1 MAFFDGLFDRIDNLA
16 KPGKGL
22 FDRVER
28 FIDDVLLLPEEAK
41 EALTR
46 GEALVLDERFE
57 EAEQCFLQV
66 LAERPS
72 LTRAALGLARSRE
85 GLGDLTGTY
94 EALMEAREFA
104 PEDAHLALWTAR
116 AALAAGHPADAR
128 DAALAASRGLAREG
142 GENFADACATLA
154 WAEWH
159 GGRPDRAVRELRKA
173 LSVSDRDDFRVAL
186 VAALVD
192 AGDDAAALS
201 SASGLDPLRLGPM
214 DAWRVGESLVRAGHD
229 PLGQRF
235 MAVAADAGVREA
247 WVALG
252 RVTLNLGDVE
262 AAESQA
268 RRAIA
273 EGGGAPALTLLA
285 DALLASGDDAGA
297 AEAHEGAAQS
307 ATGKD
312 KALAWARALRVVP
325 RDDHEAIQRYSYC
338 LETCAS
344 DDPAAEQLLRAA
356 RLLLPPTPAT
366 ELRPDEPTPGAGEV
380 REPRLALALA
390 THHANAD
397 EHREAL
403 RFLDVFDSLRSGPG
417 DCPVADFTYA
427 GELRRSSLRSVWRG
441 AGEVDLPAAI
451 DAAAQFGEERGLG
464 DVARGALRLRDELDR
479 PLLVGVLG
487 EFNAGKS
494 TFINAFIGAKVAPM
508 GIVPT
513 TATLNVL
520 RGGANR
526 VVRVVFR
533 DGSTREGSHEAL
545 RPILEELNAV
555 GADAHGAKGVDQ
567 VEIVVPSEL
576 LERVWILDSPG
587 TNALDPEHE
596 RLAREAARRADV
608 VLWVFDAA
616 QAGKMTETK
625 MHEEIRAQGRL
636 VLPVLNKCDRLKEGE
651 LEEVSAVIE
660 EGFGIKPVPLSA
672 KRALKAKLDEDAEL
686 LEASGFPGLMR
697 RLDAEVFS
705 QSRTL
710 KRQACAGRLATL
722 LDDAFRTEQQR
733 AEQRALEADALE
745 KIREELPKMRRAG
758 LLAVDD
764 ALRVFARELDEAFTS
779 AREEVLAFARP
790 RRGRFASKGVHPEDR
805 AFLREVLGRRV
816 REAIERCE
824 KRLRAQL
831 RAAFAVD
838 WPQGQDPRSGID
850 EALRPAL
857 TGFAGYQRGR
867 LDGGL
872 ERFFDEELTRNEL
885 SADRVS
891 AALAKVRADERDE
904 LRPGLLEAVER
915 MIQSTDEGLDSAV
928 QSSREADAALR
939 SAVLGPLMAL
949 RDVLMETRDAL

>member
-1 MAFFDGLFDRIDNLA
+1 MAFFDGLFERIDHLA

-22 FDRVER
+22 FDRATR

-57 EAEQCFLQV
+57 EAEHCFLQV

-85 GLGDLTGTY
+85 GLGDVNGTY

-128 DAALAASRGLAREG
+128 DAALAASRGLAGEG

-192 AGDDAAALS
+192 AGDAAAALS

-214 DAWRVGESLVRAGHD
+214 DAWRVGESLVRAGHG

-252 RVTLNLGDVE
+252 RVTLNLGDLE

-285 DALLASGDDAGA
+285 DTLLASGDDAGA

-307 ATGKD
+307 LTGEDAT
-312 KALAWARALRVVP
+312 LAWARALRVVP
-325 RDDHEAIQRYSYC
+325 RGEHDAIRRYAES
-338 LETCAS
+338 LRAS
-344 DDPAAEQLLRAA
+344 ADPADLTAEQLLLAS
-356 RLLLPPTPAT
+356 RLLLPAAPETDSADPLA
-366 ELRPDEPTPGAGEV
+366 PAGEV
-380 REPRLALALA
+380 KEPRLALALA
-390 THHANAD
+390 GHQSLAG

-403 RFLDVFDSLRSGPG
+403 RFLDVFDSLRTSAS
-417 DCPVADFTYA
+417 DCPDADSTYA
-427 GELRRSSLRSVWRG
+427 GELRRRSLRAVWRG
-441 AGEVDLPAAI
+441 GGEVDLPAAI
-451 DAAAQFGEERGLG
+451 DAATQFGEARGLG

-520 RGGANR
+520 RGGATR

-533 DGSTREGSHEAL
+533 DGSTREGSHEAF
-545 RPILEELNAV
+545 RPMLEELNAV
-555 GADAHGAKGVDQ
+555 GADAGGAKGLDQ

-625 MHEEIRAQGRL
+625 MHAEIRAQGRL
-636 VLPVLNKCDRLKEGE
+636 VLPVLNKCDRLKDGE

-660 EGFGIKPVPLSA
+660 EGFGVKPVPLSA
-672 KRALKAKLDEDAEL
+672 KRALKAKLDDDPEL
-686 LEASGFPGLMR
+686 LEASGFPELMR
-697 RLDAEVFS
+697 RLDADVFS

-722 LDDAFRTEQQR
+722 LDDAFRTEQDR
-733 AEQRALEADALE
+733 ASGRAVEAEALET
-745 KIREELPKMRRAG
+745 IRKELPKMRRAG

-838 WPQGQDPRSGID
+838 WPEGQDPRAGID
-850 EALRPAL
+850 DVLRPAL

-872 ERFFDEELTRNEL
+872 ERFFDEELARNEL
-885 SADRVS
+885 SADGVS
-891 AALAKVRADERDE
+891 AALAKVRADEREE
-904 LRPGLLEAVER
+904 LRPGLLEAVEG
-915 MIQSTDEGLDSAV
+915 MIQASDEGLDSAV
-928 QSSREADAALR
+928 QSSREADIALR

>member
-1 MAFFDGLFDRIDNLA
+1 MAFFDSLFDQINNLA
-16 KPGKGL
+16 RPGKSV

-41 EALTR
+41 EALTQ
-46 GEALVLDERFE
+46 GETLLREERYE
-57 EAEQCFLQV
+57 EAEKRFLQV

-72 LTRAALGLARSRE
+72 LTKAALGLAHARE

-94 EALMEAREFA
+94 EALMEAREYA

-116 AALAAGHPADAR
+116 AALAAGHAAEAR

-142 GENFADACATLA
+142 GDNFADACATLA

-159 GGRPDRAVRELRKA
+159 EGRPDRAVRELRKA

-192 AGDDAAALS
+192 AGDAAGARS
-201 SASGLDPLRLGPM
+201 SAAGLDPLRLGPT
-214 DAWRVGESLVRAGHD
+214 DAWRVGESLVKAGHD
-229 PLGQRF
+229 QLGQRF

-252 RVTLNLGDVE
+252 RVTLSLGDPL

-285 DALLASGDDAGA
+285 DALLANGDDAGA

-307 ATGKD
+307 TSGTEA
-312 KALAWARALRVVP
+312 ALAWARALRVVP
-325 RDDHEAIQRYSYC
+325 RTEVTALKRYSDGLSAY
-338 LETCAS
+338 TP
-344 DDPAAEQLLRAA
+344 DNTAAAQLLWAA
-356 RLLLPPTPAT
+356 RLILLTDGVEALPNA
-366 ELRPDEPTPGAGEV
+366 DAIK
-380 REPRLALALA
+380 EPRLALAA
-390 THHANAD
+390 ASKSA
-397 EHREAL
+397 EAKQHREAL
-403 RFLDVFDSLRSGPG
+403 HFLDVFDSLQAGCC
-417 DCPVADFTYA
+417 DCTAADRA
-427 GELRRSSLRSVWRG
+427 DADELRRSSLRAVWRG
-441 AGEVDLPAAI
+441 AGEIDLAAAI
-451 DAAAQFGEERGLG
+451 DAAAKFGEERGLG

-494 TFINAFIGAKVAPM
+494 TFINAFIGANVAPM

-555 GADAHGAKGVDQ
+555 GADADGAKGVDQ

-625 MHEEIRAQGRL
+625 MHTEMRAQGRL
-636 VLPVLNKCDRLKEGE
+636 VLPILNKCDRLKEGE

-660 EGFGIKPVPLSA
+660 QGFGVKPVPLSA
-672 KRALKAKLDEDAEL
+672 KRALKAKLEDDAEL
-686 LEASGFPGLMR
+686 LEESGFPDLMR
-697 RLDAEVFS
+697 RLDADVFS
-705 QSRTL
+705 QARAL

-722 LDDAFRTEQQR
+722 LDDAFRTEQLR
-733 AEQRALEADALE
+733 ADARAIEAVVLE

-838 WPQGQDPRSGID
+838 WPEGQDPRAGID

-872 ERFFDEELTRNEL
+872 ERFFDEELARNEL
-885 SADRVS
+885 SAEGVS

-904 LRPGLLEAVER
+904 LRPGLLEAVEGIIR
-915 MIQSTDEGLDSAV
+915 DTDEGLDTAV
-928 QSSREADAALR
+928 QDSRGADASLR

>member
-1 MAFFDGLFDRIDNLA
+1 MAFFDGLFERIDNLA

-22 FDRVER
+22 FDRATR

-85 GLGDLTGTY
+85 GLGDLNGTY
-94 EALMEAREFA
+94 EALKEAREFA

-192 AGDDAAALS
+192 AGDAAGALS

-214 DAWRVGESLVRAGHD
+214 DAWRVGESLVRAGHG

-252 RVTLNLGDVE
+252 RVTLNLGDLE
-262 AAESQA
+262 AAVSQA

-297 AEAHEGAAQS
+297 AEAHEGAAHS
-307 ATGKD
+307 ATGEE
-312 KALAWARALRVVP
+312 ATLAWARALRVVP
-325 RDDHEAIQRYSYC
+325 RDEHEAIQRYAES
-338 LETCAS
+338 LRAS
-344 DDPAAEQLLRAA
+344 AEPGNLAAEQLLWAS
-356 RLLLPPTPAT
+356 RLLLPSTP
-366 ELRPDEPTPGAGEV
+366 EV
-380 REPRLALALA
+380 ADTLPLAAEVKEPRLALALA
-390 THHANAD
+390 GHLSLAD

-403 RFLDVFDSLRSGPG
+403 RFLDVFDSLRAGAG
-417 DCPVADFTYA
+417 DCPSADSAYA
-427 GELRRSSLRSVWRG
+427 GELRRSSLRAVWRG
-441 AGEVDLPAAI
+441 GGEVDLPAAI
-451 DAAAQFGEERGLG
+451 DAATQFGEERGLG

-520 RGGANR
+520 RGGATR

-533 DGSTREGSHEAL
+533 DGSTREGSHEAF
-545 RPILEELNAV
+545 RPMLEELNAV
-555 GADAHGAKGVDQ
+555 GADAGGAKGLDQ

-625 MHEEIRAQGRL
+625 MHAEIRAQGRL

-660 EGFGIKPVPLSA
+660 EGFGVKPVPLSA

-686 LEASGFPGLMR
+686 LEASGFPELMR
-697 RLDAEVFS
+697 RLDADVFS
-705 QSRTL
+705 QSRAL

-722 LDDAFRTEQQR
+722 LDDAFRTEQER
-733 AEQRALEADALE
+733 ASARALEAEALM

-838 WPQGQDPRSGID
+838 WPQGQDPRAGID
-850 EALRPAL
+850 DVLRPAL

-872 ERFFDEELTRNEL
+872 ERFFDEELARNEL
-885 SADRVS
+885 SAEGVS

-904 LRPGLLEAVER
+904 LRPGLLEAVEG
-915 MIQSTDEGLDSAV
+915 MIQASDEGLDSAV

>member
-1 MAFFDGLFDRIDNLA
+1 MAFFDGLFERIDNLA

-22 FDRVER
+22 FDRATR

-72 LTRAALGLARSRE
+72 LTRGALGLARSRE
-85 GLGDLTGTY
+85 GLGDLEGTY

-128 DAALAASRGLAREG
+128 DAALAASRGLAGEG

-192 AGDDAAALS
+192 AGDGAAALS

-214 DAWRVGESLVRAGHD
+214 DAWRVGESLVRAGHG

-252 RVTLNLGDVE
+252 RVTLNLGDLE
-262 AAESQA
+262 AAVSQA

-285 DALLASGDDAGA
+285 DALLAGGDDAGA

-307 ATGKD
+307 VTG
-312 KALAWARALRVVP
+312 AEASLAWARALRVVP
-325 RDDHEAIQRYSYC
+325 RDEHDAIQRYAEN
-338 LETCAS
+338 LRACAE
-344 DDPAAEQLLRAA
+344 PGERAAQQLLWAS
-356 RLLLPPTPAT
+356 RLLLSS
-366 ELRPDEPTPGAGEV
+366 PGAQGTGEEIQTDEV
-380 REPRLALALA
+380 QEPRLALALA
-390 THHANAD
+390 GHHAHAD

-403 RFLDVFDSLRSGPG
+403 GFLDVFDSLRSGAD
-417 DCPVADFTYA
+417 DCPAADAAYA
-427 GELRRSSLRSVWRG
+427 GELRRSSLRAVWRG
-441 AGEVDLPAAI
+441 EGEVDLPAAI

-555 GADAHGAKGVDQ
+555 GADAVGAKGLDQ

-625 MHEEIRAQGRL
+625 MHAEIRAQGRL

-660 EGFGIKPVPLSA
+660 EGFGVKPVPLSA
-672 KRALKAKLDEDAEL
+672 KRALKAKLDDDADL
-686 LEASGFPGLMR
+686 LEASGFPELMR
-697 RLDAEVFS
+697 RLDADVFS
-705 QSRTL
+705 QSRML

-722 LDDAFRTEQQR
+722 LDDAFRTEQER
-733 AEQRALEADALE
+733 ASGRAVEAEALE

-831 RAAFAVD
+831 RAALAVD
-838 WPQGQDPRSGID
+838 WPPGQDPRAGID
-850 EALRPAL
+850 DVLRPAL

-872 ERFFDEELTRNEL
+872 ERFFDEELARNEL
-885 SADRVS
+885 SAEGVS

-904 LRPGLLEAVER
+904 LRPGLLEAVEG
-915 MIQSTDEGLDSAV
+915 MIQATDEGLDSAV
-928 QSSREADAALR
+928 QSSRSADASLR